1 MHQPVI
7 ACINGGCVGIG
18 LSMALACDLRF
29 ASEDAKIGVIFPQR
43 GLIAED
49 GMGYFMPHLMG
60 RCPPSPPLSF
70 RRGEGS
76 EPLRHHQ
83 TGRVSDGG
91 AFQWVA
97 DSAGGSQASATP

>member
-18 LSMALACDLRF
+18 LSMAMACDLRF

-60 RCPPSPPLSF
+60 RCPPSPPLSY
-70 RRGEGS
+70 RRGEGI
-76 EPLRHHQ
+76 RA
-83 TGRVSDGG
+83 TGDAPPPSGPDLGRGRNSMGR
-91 AFQWVA
+91 
-97 DSAGGSQASATP
+97 